1 MVIVI
6 SASQKRMFVVL
17 VIEDRGVVM
26 KKLMK
31 SNSDAMVWGICGGI
45 GEYLGVD
52 STVVRII
59 AVILSV
65 ISGGVTGIVVYIILM
80 FIIPQDNGIID
91 E

>member
-1 MVIVI
+1 
-6 SASQKRMFVVL
+6 
-17 VIEDRGVVM
+17 M